1 LRALSTW
8 PFSPP
13 GVRPAFERFALEDR
27 LPPDDLRV
35 PPDDARLDGA
45 RLLLEAV
52 RERALPPFALEP
64 PREDAERV
72 PERPPL
78 DEPRLLD
85 EPLLWPDFEVP
96 WAILASLWSYLRLR
110 SRVVVR
116 VYESALPTR
125 STSSPS
131 W

>member
-1 LRALSTW
+1 LRAFSTW
-8 PFSPP
+8 PFRPP
-13 GVRPAFERFALEDR
+13 GVRPAFERFVLEDR
-27 LPPDDLRV
+27 LPPDDLRA
-35 PPDDARLDGA
+35 PPDDARLAGV

-52 RERALPPFALEP
+52 RERARPPFALEP
-64 PREDAERV
+64 PREGPERV

-85 EPLLWPDFEVP
+85 ERLVCPDFEVP
-96 WAILASLWSYLRLR
+96 WAIVASLVVS
-110 SRVVVR
+110 SVSVSVVVR

-131 W
+131 

>member
-1 LRALSTW
+1 LRAFSSW
-8 PFSPP
+8 PFRPP
-13 GVRPAFERFALEDR
+13 GVRPAFDRFPLEDR
-27 LPPDDLRV
+27 LPPDALRA

-64 PREDAERV
+64 PREDAERA

-85 EPLLWPDFEVP
+85 EPLLCPDFEVP
-96 WAILASLWSYLRLR
+96 WAIVASLVVS
-110 SRVVVR
+110 SVSVSVVVR